1 MHTAIKIRIFAENF
15 DVDDSLAYAQNIANA
30 TWECWDPQDIFNYL
44 ANHMNLCN
52 YIRLEK
58 MHLATTYFKQHFNI
72 QSLIIDK
79 IALADDQGHLVNI
92 SYLDK

>member
-1 MHTAIKIRIFAENF
+1 
-15 DVDDSLAYAQNIANA
+15 
-30 TWECWDPQDIFNYL
+30 
-44 ANHMNLCN
+44 
-52 YIRLEK
+52 